1 MTAASHSSEVHSM
14 VDRLAPAQVEALYV
28 LLRGMV
34 GRLGGA
40 AEPTDTATA
49 APAAAAGHRFP
60 FIGIMDGEP
69 DLAERSARIL
79 REELGNP
86 PE

>member
-1 MTAASHSSEVHSM
+1 M
-14 VDRLAPAQVEALYV
+14 VDRLAPAQLEALYV
-28 LLRGMV
+28 LLRSMV
-34 GRLGGA
+34 GRLGGSAERA
-40 AEPTDTATA
+40 AVAGSEA
-49 APAAAAGHRFP
+49 APAAGHRFP

-86 PE
+86 PA

>member
-1 MTAASHSSEVHSM
+1 M
-14 VDRLAPAQVEALYV
+14 VDRLAPAQLEALYV
-28 LLRGMV
+28 LLGAMM

-40 AEPTDTATA
+40 AEPGTRAGEA
-49 APAAAAGHRFP
+49 ASGGHRFP

-86 PE
+86 PT

>member
-1 MTAASHSSEVHSM
+1 MTAASHADEVHRM
-14 VDRLAPAQVEALYV
+14 VDRLAPAQLEALYV

-40 AEPTDTATA
+40 EPAAATTA
-49 APAAAAGHRFP
+49 APAAGHRFP

-79 REELGNP
+79 REELGDP
-86 PE
+86 PA

>member
-1 MTAASHSSEVHSM
+1 M
-14 VDRLAPAQVEALYV
+14 VDRLAPAQLEALYV

-40 AEPTDTATA
+40 AAE
-49 APAAAAGHRFP
+49 PAAGEAVPAAGHRFP

-69 DLAERSARIL
+69 GLAERSARIL

-86 PE
+86 PA

>member
-1 MTAASHSSEVHSM
+1 MTAASYASEVHRM
-14 VDRLAPAQVEALYV
+14 VDRLAPAQLEALYV

-40 AEPTDTATA
+40 EPAAATA
-49 APAAAAGHRFP
+49 APAAGHRFP

-79 REELGNP
+79 RAELGDP
-86 PE
+86 PA

>member
-1 MTAASHSSEVHSM
+1 MTAASHAGEVHRM
-14 VDRLAPAQVEALYV
+14 VDRLAPAQMEALYV

-40 AEPTDTATA
+40 EPVAAATP
-49 APAAAAGHRFP
+49 APATAAGHRFP

-79 REELGNP
+79 REELGDP
-86 PE
+86 PA

>member
-1 MTAASHSSEVHSM
+1 M
-14 VDRLAPAQVEALYV
+14 VDRLAPAQLEALYV
-28 LLRGMV
+28 LLRATV
-34 GRLGGA
+34 SRLGETAERA
-40 AEPTDTATA
+40 AMAGDGIP
-49 APAAAAGHRFP
+49 AAGHRFP

-86 PE
+86 PA

>member
-1 MTAASHSSEVHSM
+1 M
-14 VDRLAPAQVEALYV
+14 VDRLAPAQLEALYV

-40 AEPTDTATA
+40 EPATATAA

-60 FIGIMDGEP
+60 FVGIMDGEP

-79 REELGNP
+79 REELGDP
-86 PE
+86 PT

>member
-1 MTAASHSSEVHSM
+1 MTAASHAGEVHRM
-14 VDRLAPAQVEALYV
+14 VDRLAPAQLEALYV

-34 GRLGGA
+34 GRLA
-40 AEPTDTATA
+40 PAEPAAAT
-49 APAAAAGHRFP
+49 AAAGHRFP

-79 REELGNP
+79 REELGDP
-86 PE
+86 PA